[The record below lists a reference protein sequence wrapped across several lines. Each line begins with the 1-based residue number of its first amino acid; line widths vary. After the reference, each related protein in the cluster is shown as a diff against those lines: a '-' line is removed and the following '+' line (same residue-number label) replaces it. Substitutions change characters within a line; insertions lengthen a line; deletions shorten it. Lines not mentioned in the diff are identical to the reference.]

1 VKRVERVRL
10 YATSRQ
16 LQRLQFM
23 LDVTRELYNALLE
36 QRREAYK
43 RRGIRVS
50 TKQQYAELTSLRKCD
65 ARVRAVFR
73 ECEDAVLHRLDLAFA
88 AFFRR
93 ITRGHTPGYPRFKP
107 RMLAKARLQ
116 LERLQ
121 RVVAR
126 RRRGGGNRRK
136 VARRL
141 ARLHESV
148 ANRRRDALHKAARNI
163 VDAAPS
169 TIVLE
174 KLNVRGMTRSA
185 CGTLGQ
191 PGRNVAAKAGLNRA
205 LLDAAFG
212 LLQQLIVS
220 KAEEAGIT
228 VAVVDAHYSSQE
240 CWRCHHVAAES
251 RVRRRFHCVACG
263 YTVHADV
270 NAALVMT
277 RPVRSRLHYT
287 T

>member
-107 RMLAKARLQ
+107 RSRWAQ
-116 LERLQ
+116 LEFPH
-121 RVVAR
+121 
-126 RRRGGGNRRK
+126 G
-136 VARRL
+136 
-141 ARLHESV
+141 S
-148 ANRRRDALHKAARNI
+148 
-163 VDAAPS
+163 
-169 TIVLE
+169 
-174 KLNVRGMTRSA
+174 
-185 CGTLGQ
+185 
-191 PGRNVAAKAGLNRA
+191 RA
-205 LLDAAFG
+205 LKFNASQTKVVVPG
-212 LLQQLIVS
+212 VG
-220 KAEEAGIT
+220 AG
-228 VAVVDAHYSSQE
+228 
-240 CWRCHHVAAES
+240 
-251 RVRRRFHCVACG
+251 
-263 YTVHADV
+263 
-270 NAALVMT
+270 
-277 RPVRSRLHYT
+277 
-287 T
+287 

>member
-1 VKRVERVRL
+1 
-10 YATSRQ
+10 
-16 LQRLQFM
+16 
-23 LDVTRELYNALLE
+23 
-36 QRREAYK
+36 
-43 RRGIRVS
+43 
-50 TKQQYAELTSLRKCD
+50 
-65 ARVRAVFR
+65 
-73 ECEDAVLHRLDLAFA
+73 
-88 AFFRR
+88 
-93 ITRGHTPGYPRFKP
+93 
-107 RMLAKARLQ
+107 
-116 LERLQ
+116 
-121 RVVAR
+121 
-126 RRRGGGNRRK
+126 
-136 VARRL
+136 
-141 ARLHESV
+141 
-148 ANRRRDALHKAARNI
+148 
-163 VDAAPS
+163 
-169 TIVLE
+169 
-174 KLNVRGMTRSA
+174 MTRSA
-185 CGTLGQ
+185 CGTLEQ

-277 RPVRSRLHYT
+277 GPVRSRLHYT